1 MCAPQPPLLQVPVI
15 LAVGSAGGFLR
26 HTTLPPTD
34 VSRCLFTSYVSAPLP
49 LKNICSFVLLV
60 FPVRSTSPNKRHQL
74 QIKLIDSTFERGV
87 FMVVVRPFCIVHV
100 IVDRVSIICE
110 SDRGI

>member
-26 HTTLPPTD
+26 HTNLAQTD

-100 IVDRVSIICE
+100 IVDRVPIIYEC
-110 SDRGI
+110 DRGM